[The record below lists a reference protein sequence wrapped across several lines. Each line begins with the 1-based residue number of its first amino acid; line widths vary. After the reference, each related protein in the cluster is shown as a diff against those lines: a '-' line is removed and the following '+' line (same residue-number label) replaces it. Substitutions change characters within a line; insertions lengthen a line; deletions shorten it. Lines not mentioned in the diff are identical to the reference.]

1 MNKAVKKSKTLRR
14 RAFILGMSK
23 SLITGIVISKLYY
36 LQILQKSK
44 YGKLSESNKTKI
56 KILYPERG
64 TILDLYDK
72 PIASNQIDYQLNIL
86 KEKKKF
92 IGQTIQ
98 KLESIIKFSKFDLDQ
113 VKLNLRDENLS
124 DFITIKKNLTMDEL
138 ELFELMSNQFPYLLI
153 TKEKVRH
160 YNHDENFSHVL
171 GYVGYKKINKNKKL
185 ANLKIG
191 ISGVEKNLDD
201 QLVGT
206 DGWVKL
212 EANSRGIIKKEIV
225 RKNPIPG
232 KNIKTNLILDIQSK
246 AMEELKK
253 VNGAA
258 VILDC
263 QTGGVNCLA
272 SSPSFNNNEF
282 SNGVSNQKW
291 NQLLNHEFNPLLN
304 RSIAGLYS
312 PGSTYK
318 LITALFAIEKM
329 KLNIHKEINCTG
341 SLQFGNRRFH
351 CWKKEGHGKVNL
363 LGAIQKSCDC
373 YFYNLAKSIDID
385 DLALFSRQFSYGI
398 KSNIDI
404 PNELGGIMPNR
415 SWKKLNRKERWQRGE
430 TLNTVIG
437 QGYVL
442 STPLQITLMTARIAT
457 GRKIFPSILK
467 VKNKEFQRM
476 NLSDKALN
484 YIRKSMYSV
493 VNDFDGTAFKS
504 RLSSNYKMAGKTG
517 TSQVRKISMEERESG
532 VLKNDEIDYKLRDHS
547 VFTAYAPYNNPKFAV
562 TIIAEHMGS
571 GSKVAAPITKRILEF
586 SLKNYL
592 NYV

>member
-263 QTGGVNCLA
+263 QTGG
-272 SSPSFNNNEF
+272 
-282 SNGVSNQKW
+282 
-291 NQLLNHEFNPLLN
+291 
-304 RSIAGLYS
+304 
-312 PGSTYK
+312 
-318 LITALFAIEKM
+318 
-329 KLNIHKEINCTG
+329 
-341 SLQFGNRRFH
+341 
-351 CWKKEGHGKVNL
+351 GK
-363 LGAIQKSCDC
+363 
-373 YFYNLAKSIDID
+373 
-385 DLALFSRQFSYGI
+385 LFSI
-398 KSNIDI
+398 I
-404 PNELGGIMPNR
+404 
-415 SWKKLNRKERWQRGE
+415 
-430 TLNTVIG
+430 
-437 QGYVL
+437 
-442 STPLQITLMTARIAT
+442 
-457 GRKIFPSILK
+457 
-467 VKNKEFQRM
+467 
-476 NLSDKALN
+476 
-484 YIRKSMYSV
+484 
-493 VNDFDGTAFKS
+493 
-504 RLSSNYKMAGKTG
+504 
-517 TSQVRKISMEERESG
+517 
-532 VLKNDEIDYKLRDHS
+532 
-547 VFTAYAPYNNPKFAV
+547 
-562 TIIAEHMGS
+562 TIIQ
-571 GSKVAAPITKRILEF
+571 
-586 SLKNYL
+586 
-592 NYV
+592 

>member
-1 MNKAVKKSKTLRR
+1 MNKAVNKSKILRR
-14 RAFILGMSK
+14 RALILGMSK
-23 SLITGIVISKLYY
+23 SLIVGMVISKLFY
-36 LQILQKSK
+36 LQILRKSK

-64 TILDLYDK
+64 IIFDLYGK

-86 KEKKKF
+86 KEQKKYVN
-92 IGQTIQ
+92 QTIH
-98 KLESIIKFSKFDLDQ
+98 KLESIIQFSKFDLDQ

-171 GYVGYKKINKNKKL
+171 GYVGYKKVNKNKKL
-185 ANLKIG
+185 ANLKFG
-191 ISGVEKNLDD
+191 ISGVEKNLDT
-201 QLVGT
+201 QLVGSN
-206 DGWVKL
+206 GWVKL

-225 RKNPIPG
+225 RKSPIPG
-232 KNIKTNLILDIQSK
+232 NNIKTNLILDVQSRV
-246 AMEELKK
+246 MEELKNI
-253 VNGAA
+253 NGAA
-258 VILDC
+258 VVIDC
-263 QTGGVNCLA
+263 QTGGINCLA

-282 SNGVSNQKW
+282 SNGVSNQTW

-329 KLNIHKEINCTG
+329 KININKKTNCVG
-341 SLQFGNRRFH
+341 YLKFGNRKFH
-351 CWKKEGHGKVNL
+351 CWKKEGHGNVNL
-363 LGAIQKSCDC
+363 LEAIQKSCDC
-373 YFYNLAKSIDID
+373 YFYELAKSIDID
-385 DLALFSRQFSYGI
+385 ELSLFSKQFSFGN
-398 KSNIDI
+398 KSGIDI
-404 PNELGGIMPNR
+404 PNELGGIMPNK
-415 SWKKLNRKERWQRGE
+415 SWKKLNRNERWQRGE

-442 STPLQITLMTARIAT
+442 STPLQIALMTARIAT
-457 GRKIFPSILK
+457 GKKILPSILR
-467 VKNKEFQRM
+467 VNKREFEK
-476 NLSDKALN
+476 LDVSDKGLN
-484 YIRKSMYSV
+484 FIRNAMHSV
-493 VNDFDGTAFKS
+493 VNNFDGTAFRS

-517 TSQVRKISMEERESG
+517 TSQVRKISLEERESG
-532 VLKNDEIDYKLRDHS
+532 VLKNDEINYKLRDHS
-547 VFTAYAPYNNPKFAV
+547 VFTAFAPYNSPKFAITV
-562 TIIAEHMGS
+562 IAEHMGS
-571 GSKVAAPITKRILEF
+571 GSKVAAPIAKRVLEF
-586 SLKNYL
+586 SLKNFL

>member
-1 MNKAVKKSKTLRR
+1 MNKAVKKSKILRR

-98 KLESIIKFSKFDLDQ
+98 KLESIIQFSKFDLDQ

-124 DFITIKKNLTMDEL
+124 DFFTIKKNLTMDEL
-138 ELFELMSNQFPYLLI
+138 ESFELMSNQFPYLLI

-171 GYVGYKKINKNKKL
+171 GYLGYKKVNKNKKL

-191 ISGVEKNLDD
+191 ISGVEKNLDN

-206 DGWVKL
+206 EGWVKL

-246 AMEELKK
+246 AMEELKNI
-253 VNGAA
+253 NGAA
-258 VILDC
+258 VVIDC
-263 QTGGVNCLA
+263 QTGGINCLA

-329 KLNIHKEINCTG
+329 KLNII
-341 SLQFGNRRFH
+341 
-351 CWKKEGHGKVNL
+351 
-363 LGAIQKSCDC
+363 
-373 YFYNLAKSIDID
+373 
-385 DLALFSRQFSYGI
+385 
-398 KSNIDI
+398 
-404 PNELGGIMPNR
+404 
-415 SWKKLNRKERWQRGE
+415 
-430 TLNTVIG
+430 
-437 QGYVL
+437 
-442 STPLQITLMTARIAT
+442 
-457 GRKIFPSILK
+457 
-467 VKNKEFQRM
+467 
-476 NLSDKALN
+476 
-484 YIRKSMYSV
+484 
-493 VNDFDGTAFKS
+493 
-504 RLSSNYKMAGKTG
+504 
-517 TSQVRKISMEERESG
+517 
-532 VLKNDEIDYKLRDHS
+532 
-547 VFTAYAPYNNPKFAV
+547 
-562 TIIAEHMGS
+562 
-571 GSKVAAPITKRILEF
+571 
-586 SLKNYL
+586 
-592 NYV
+592 

>member
-385 DLALFSRQFSYGI
+385 DLSLFSKQFSYGI

-547 VFTAYAPYNNPKFAV
+547 VFTAYAPYNNPKFAI

-571 GSKVAAPITKRILEF
+571 GSKVAAPIAKRVLEF

-592 NYV
+592 YYV

>member
-1 MNKAVKKSKTLRR
+1 MNKAVKKSKILRR
-14 RAFILGMSK
+14 RAFILGISK

-86 KEKKKF
+86 KEKKNF

-98 KLESIIKFSKFDLDQ
+98 KLQSIIQFSKFDLDQ

-124 DFITIKKNLTMDEL
+124 DFFTIKKNLTMDEL
-138 ELFELMSNQFPYLLI
+138 ESFELMSNQFPYLLI

-171 GYVGYKKINKNKKL
+171 GYVGYRKVNKNKKL

-191 ISGVEKNLDD
+191 VSGVEKNLDN

-253 VNGAA
+253 INGAA
-258 VILDC
+258 VIIDC
-263 QTGGVNCLA
+263 QTGGINCLA

-291 NQLLNHEFNPLLN
+291 NQLLNHEFKPLLN

-318 LITALFAIEKM
+318 LVTALFAIEKM
-329 KLNIHKEINCTG
+329 KLNIYKEINCTG
-341 SLQFGNRRFH
+341 SIQFGNRRFH

-363 LGAIQKSCDC
+363 FGAIQKSCDC

-385 DLALFSRQFSYGI
+385 ALSLFSKQFSFGI
-398 KSNIDI
+398 KSGIDI
-404 PNELGGIMPNR
+404 PNELSGIMPNK

-467 VKNKEFQRM
+467 VKNNEFQRI
-476 NLSDKALN
+476 NVSDKALN
-484 YIRKSMYSV
+484 FIRNSMYSV
-493 VNDFDGTAFKS
+493 VNDFDGTAFRS

-547 VFTAYAPYNNPKFAV
+547 VFTAYAPYNKPKFAI

-571 GSKVAAPITKRILEF
+571 GSKVAAPIAKRVLEF

>member
-1 MNKAVKKSKTLRR
+1 MNKAVRKSKTLRR
-14 RAFILGMSK
+14 RAFVLGMSK

-64 TILDLYDK
+64 TIFDLYNK

-92 IGQTIQ
+92 IGQTIK
-98 KLESIIKFSKFDLDQ
+98 KLESIIQFSKFDLDQ
-113 VKLNLRDENLS
+113 IKINLRDENLS
-124 DFITIKKNLTMDEL
+124 DFFTIKQNLTMDEL
-138 ELFELMSNQFPYLLI
+138 ESFELMSNQFPYLLI

-160 YNHDENFSHVL
+160 YNHDQNFSHVL
-171 GYVGYKKINKNKKL
+171 GYVGYKKVNKNKKL

-191 ISGVEKNLDD
+191 ISGVEKNLDN

-232 KNIKTNLILDIQSK
+232 KNIKTNLILGVQSK
-246 AMEELKK
+246 AMEELKNI
-253 VNGAA
+253 NGAA
-258 VILDC
+258 VVIDC
-263 QTGGVNCLA
+263 QTGGINCLA

-329 KLNIHKEINCTG
+329 KLNIYKKINCTG

-373 YFYNLAKSIDID
+373 YFYDLAKSIDID
-385 DLALFSRQFSYGI
+385 ELSLFSKKFSFGV
-398 KSNIDI
+398 KSGIDI
-404 PNELGGIMPNR
+404 PNELSGIMPNKK
-415 SWKKLNRKERWQRGE
+415 WKKLNRKNRWQRGE

-457 GRKIFPSILK
+457 GRKILPSILK

-476 NLSDKALN
+476 NVSDEALN
-484 YIRKSMYSV
+484 YIRNSMYSV
-493 VNDFDGTAFKS
+493 VNDFDGTAFRS

-517 TSQVRKISMEERESG
+517 TSQVRKISMEERELG

-547 VFTAYAPYNNPKFAV
+547 VFTAYAPYNNPKFAI

>member
-1 MNKAVKKSKTLRR
+1 MSKEVKKSKILRR
-14 RAFILGMSK
+14 RAFLLGLSK

-64 TILDLYDK
+64 TIFDLYDK
-72 PIASNQIDYQLNIL
+72 PIASNKIDYQLNIL
-86 KEKKKF
+86 KEKKEF
-92 IGQTIQ
+92 IDQTIQ
-98 KLESIIKFSKFDLDQ
+98 KLENIIQFSKFDLDE

-124 DFITIKKNLTMDEL
+124 DFFTIKKNLTIDEL
-138 ELFELMSNQFPYLLI
+138 ESFELMSNQFPYLLI

-171 GYVGYKKINKNKKL
+171 GYVGYKKTNKNKKL

-191 ISGVEKNLDD
+191 ISGLERNLDN
-201 QLVGT
+201 QLVGS

-212 EANSRGIIKKEIV
+212 EANSKGIIKKEIV

-232 KNIKTNLILDIQSK
+232 KNIKTNLILNIQSK
-246 AMEELKK
+246 VMEEFKMI
-253 VNGAA
+253 NGAA
-258 VILDC
+258 VMIDC
-263 QTGGVNCLA
+263 QTGGINSLI

-282 SNGVSNQKW
+282 SNGVSSQKW

-304 RSIAGLYS
+304 RSIAGLYA
-312 PGSTYK
+312 PGSTFK
-318 LITALFAIEKM
+318 LVTALFAIEKM
-329 KLNIHKEINCTG
+329 KLNIYNEINCTG
-341 SLQFGNRRFH
+341 SLQFGNRKFH

-373 YFYNLAKSIDID
+373 YFYDLAKSIDID
-385 DLALFSRQFSYGI
+385 ELSSFSKQFSFGDKSGI
-398 KSNIDI
+398 DV
-404 PNELGGIMPNR
+404 PNELSGIMPTR
-415 SWKKLNRKERWQRGE
+415 DWKKLNKKEKWQRGE

-442 STPLQITLMTARIAT
+442 ATPLQITLMTARIAT
-457 GRKIFPSILK
+457 GRKVLPSIL
-467 VKNKEFQRM
+467 NIGNQDFQKL
-476 NLSDKALN
+476 NISDKSLN
-484 YIRKSMYSV
+484 FIRNSMYSV
-493 VNDFDGTAFKS
+493 VNDFDGTAFRS

-517 TSQVRKISMEERESG
+517 TSQVRKISIEERESG
-532 VLKNDEIDYKLRDHS
+532 VLKNEEIDYKLRDHS
-547 VFTAYAPYNNPKFAV
+547 VFTAFAPYRNPKFAI

-571 GSKVAAPITKRILEF
+571 GSKVAAPIAKRILEF